1 LPEVKTFEE
10 MGIKGVDSDNWYAI
24 FAAKGTSPA
33 DIERI
38 NKAIARVLAND
49 AVKTRLAN
57 SGAQPTSSTPQQLAD
72 LLAKDTAKWE
82 RVIRTKNIQPQ

>member
-1 LPEVKTFEE
+1 

-24 FAAKGTSPA
+24 FTSKATPPA
-33 DIERI
+33 EIARL

-57 SGAQPTSSTPQQLAD
+57 SGAQPAASTPQQLAE

-82 RVIRTKNIQPQ
+82 QLIRSKNIQPQ